1 MVSPPL
7 CPTRTDTLFPYTKLC
22 RSTAGQDRRKS
33 ERGDRSVFV
42 ARLHLRVYCV
52 AQSGQYFEGLGRK
65 PEPKAPG
72 SSVRQAMPGRGV
84 MQGLNNRGAVL
95 AQDRSRARSALCA
108 RDQGGDGVYVAPPER
123 EPCPAGLLGDS
134 AASAE
139 HVRPEE
145 RRVGKEC
152 ARTCRFRWSPH
163 H

>member
-52 AQSGQYFEGLGRK
+52 AQSSQIFEGLGRK
-65 PEPKAPG
+65 PVPKAPG

-108 RDQGGDGVYVAPPER
+108 RDQGGDGRSEEHTSELQSLMRNSYAVF
-123 EPCPAGLLGDS
+123 CLKKKKNDNITQLLN
-134 AASAE
+134 
-139 HVRPEE
+139 
-145 RRVGKEC
+145 
-152 ARTCRFRWSPH
+152 
-163 H
+163 